1 MEAIRPSRKS
11 CPDIWAPRAWPTSAR
26 RATSSRIAPTRSLGL
41 AKANIDQL
49 ADAILEAGL
58 MDAAE
63 LERYRAILARPDC
76 FYPASMAL
84 ISVWGRRQLA

>member
-1 MEAIRPSRKS
+1 M
-11 CPDIWAPRAWPTSAR
+11 
-26 RATSSRIAPTRSLGL
+26 RSPGL
-41 AKANIDQL
+41 AKANMDQL
-49 ADAILEAGL
+49 GDAILEAGL

-63 LERYRAILARPDC
+63 LERYRVILKRPDC